1 MCATAHNYKGSH
13 WFHQQIFI
21 TCIVDATLEDTGIST
36 NESGPC
42 SMEITVPKDR
52 HTLIQSSGFEC
63 TFLIAESTLRLR
75 KWIPTGNLTAGK
87 GSEQAS
93 PGKVEEQSEGC

>member
-21 TCIVDATLEDTGIST
+21 TCIVDATPEDTGIST

-42 SMEITVPKDR
+42 SKEITVPKDR

-63 TFLIAESTLRLR
+63 TFPNGRKYSQAKKVDSNRESHSWKGLR
-75 KWIPTGNLTAGK
+75 TGL
-87 GSEQAS
+87 
-93 PGKVEEQSEGC
+93 PGEG